1 MRAYIPVVP
10 SQIEVLLR
18 EGRFRFAQAFVT
30 TRLFFEENSEVDE
43 EEREFELSL
52 LAAQASREIQESQE
66 SNGYVLAVNLT
77 SVQSGSESGSQVELL
92 SEIEWS
98 QVDAVLIA
106 QSEEGELTWFASQ
119 EVQDNLPSWLTSE
132 N

>member
-77 SVQSGSESGSQVELL
+77 SVQSGSESGFQVEVL

-106 QSEEGELTWFASQ
+106 QSEEEELTWFASQ

>member
-18 EGRFRFAQAFVT
+18 EGRFRFPQAFVT

-52 LAAQASREIQESQE
+52 LAAQESREIQKSQE

-77 SVQSGSESGSQVELL
+77 SVQSGNESGFQVALL
-92 SEIEWS
+92 SELEWS

-106 QSEEGELTWFASQ
+106 QSEEEELTWFASQ
-119 EVQDNLPSWLTSE
+119 EVQDNLPSWLATK